1 MTHPLYFNQSM
12 LQSSLPS
19 YPNLINLQQM
29 NPMMNPAYQNQL
41 NFLILAKQE
50 QERQAAL
57 MRFKELNLQRQIQQF
72 RMVQQMQ
79 NNKVFQCEQPSPFED
94 LRNYT
99 PTSSPPSTKLR
110 SDSYIS
116 EAGTIEVTKNKEALT
131 NVAHLQLKAQ
141 ISQMINFFVTEFGK
155 VNQERVLQQRNLYAF
170 NQTLLSLFDELTQK
184 YSSSTKCREDMMRFV
199 LRKALSFLRD
209 SLRDKQ
215 GLTARAASILL
226 CQKYF
231 KLDSEDLNQKVNT
244 KNEKEVLSFL
254 LPYKKNSRNKTAN
267 TKFMTEIFASEAF
280 YQDYLEY
287 LDNFDEILGSDNQK
301 KIGRFSEF
309 LFNCVKENNVEKVR
323 NYKRLPWLKVWEE
336 TTKVIAFEMLNAKS
350 GKKIGK
356 GTSEANPIK
365 KIKGDN

>member
-12 LQSSLPS
+12 LQSSYSNIL
-19 YPNLINLQQM
+19 NLQQI
-29 NPMMNPAYQNQL
+29 NPMMNPVYQNQL
-41 NFLILAKQE
+41 NLLILAKQE
-50 QERQAAL
+50 RERQEAL
-57 MRFKELNLQRQIQQF
+57 LRFKEFNFQRQIQQLH
-72 RMVQQMQ
+72 MAQQMQ
-79 NNKVFQCEQPSPFED
+79 HHKNLFCEQSSPQED

-99 PTSSPPSTKLR
+99 PTTSQGMTPPASKVDEIR
-110 SDSYIS
+110 AAEPI
-116 EAGTIEVTKNKEALT
+116 KNKEAFT
-131 NVAHLQLKAQ
+131 SVAHLQLKAQ
-141 ISQMINFFVTEFGK
+141 ISQMINFFISEFGK
-155 VNQERVLQQRNLYAF
+155 VNQERVLQQRSLYAY
-170 NQTLLSLFDELTQK
+170 NQTLLNLFDELTQK

-231 KLDSEDLNQKVNT
+231 KLDSEDLSQKVNT

-301 KIGRFSEF
+301 KIARFSEF
-309 LFNCVKENNVEKVR
+309 LFTCVKDNNLEKVR

-336 TTKVIAFEMLNAKS
+336 TTKVIAYEMLNAKS
-350 GKKIGK
+350 GKKIHK
-356 GTSEANPIK
+356 GSEANPIK
-365 KIKGDN
+365 KIKGMTEDGAE